1 MIITS
6 DIASGEFRDTA
17 GIETMM
23 ADSGWERGPTVR
35 ADGGQIEEP
44 MLETEVGFV
53 VERTEEHD
61 PASGRVLL
69 GSDRLVIESG
79 DHSVTVELDS
89 LTDIAPGY
97 VPQAYQN
104 VFDTSVAFSYAR
116 GEQRGIIVIEPIG
129 ITTRRFLVALLSAML
144 DGVPAA
150 IAHPVE
156 RGEQETG
163 EEPEVRDLYAHP
175 YELELGGT
183 EERGTGTTIKFSSL
197 IHLDDVQM
205 AYEGDRVPALSIRY
219 LQLIGPPL
227 TTEIRLVSDR
237 QHTLVRR
244 ILQWEYNR
252 HVREI
257 KRLTLSPDQEDVLR
271 ALHGA
276 HDSHDRALIAA
287 LDKTP
292 EELATILRTL
302 KQEGLVRETGTKL
315 KLTQTGH
322 MLFTH
327 EKI

>member
-1 MIITS
+1 
-6 DIASGEFRDTA
+6 
-17 GIETMM
+17 M
-23 ADSGWERGPTVR
+23 ANSGWERGLTVR

-44 MLETEVGFV
+44 VLETDVGFV
-53 VERTEEHD
+53 VESNEEHD
-61 PASGRVLL
+61 PASGRVVL
-69 GSDRLVIESG
+69 GSDQLVIKSG
-79 DHSVTVELDS
+79 DRSVTVELES

-97 VPQAYQN
+97 VPQAYRN

-116 GEQRGIIVIEPIG
+116 GNQRGIIVVEPID

-156 RGEQETG
+156 RGEQETD
-163 EEPEVRDLYAHP
+163 EEPAVRDLYAHP
-175 YELELGGT
+175 YELEFGGT
-183 EERGTGTTIKFSSL
+183 GDRGTGTTIKFSSL
-197 IHLDDVQM
+197 IHLDDRQM
-205 AYEGDRVPALSIRY
+205 SYGGDRVSALTIRY

-252 HVREI
+252 RVREI
-257 KRLTLSPDQEDVLR
+257 KRLSLSADQEDVLR
-271 ALHGA
+271 ALQA
-276 HDSHDRALIAA
+276 SHDSRDRALIAA

-292 EELATILRTL
+292 EELAAILQTL

-327 EKI
+327 ERI